1 MSTTR
6 FGLSATPSRPIN
18 VAFATKFSHRIT
30 QLGLS
35 GLPQTMYG
43 TFTVKPAGGINSKR
57 RRLIMLGSQ

>member
-6 FGLSATPSRPIN
+6 FGLSAIPHRPMN
-18 VAFATKFSHRIT
+18 VVFTAKFAHRIT

-35 GLPQTMYG
+35 GLPQMMYNN
-43 TFTVKPAGGINSKR
+43 FTLKLVNNNSKR